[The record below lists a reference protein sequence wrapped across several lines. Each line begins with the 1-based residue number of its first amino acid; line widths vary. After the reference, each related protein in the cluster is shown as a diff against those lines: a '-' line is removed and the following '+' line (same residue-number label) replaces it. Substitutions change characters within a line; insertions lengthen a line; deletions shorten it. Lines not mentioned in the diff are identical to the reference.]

1 MALKNPW
8 CPRWKAW
15 KPAELVESLG
25 NQIAGVAAGQIT
37 PEAAAQAVQD
47 TYETIVQE
55 DGYSYD
61 WYNDWTDEQWA
72 AVALDVSADA

>member
-1 MALKNPW
+1 MM
-8 CPRWKAW
+8 
-15 KPAELVESLG
+15 PAELVESLG

>member
-1 MALKNPW
+1 MRTALITGGS
-8 CPRWKAW
+8 RGIGA
-15 KPAELVESLG
+15 AAVRAFAR
-25 NQIAGVAAGQIT
+25 AGFRAAFFYRAD
-37 PEAAAQAVQD
+37 EAAAQAVQD

-72 AVALDVSADA
+72 AVALDVNADA